1 MPIENAKEHK
11 KPAADDTVPPVRPCF
26 EVRALRQPKR
36 AELIAD
42 EIRHWIVSRNLN
54 PGDRL
59 PTEKELIRSLASSR
73 GSVREGLKILEAQG
87 LVQITPG
94 AGGGARVALISYE
107 NANHLLK
114 NFFYFHSLSWRQV
127 YDFRL
132 QIEPATAELAT
143 PHLTEEDFERL
154 EKTIHCCV
162 DGRVDRIS
170 RAEQRLE
177 EGNFHRI
184 IAERCPNPMLRFTSL
199 FVSDLLMDYVR
210 YRNIIDTENDEF
222 GAECLNS
229 HRKLIDLL
237 RRGKSAEVAKVMRNH
252 VMAVRSY
259 LSERELLVDPGL
271 LMER

>member
-1 MPIENAKEHK
+1 MPIKDESERTNALAKG
-11 KPAADDTVPPVRPCF
+11 AARPVMPDF
-26 EVRALRQPKR
+26 EFRELRQPKR

-42 EIRHWIVSRNLN
+42 EIRHWIVSQDLR

-59 PTEKELIRSLASSR
+59 PTEKELIRAMASSR

-87 LVQITPG
+87 LVQITAG

-114 NFFYFHSLSWRQV
+114 NFFYFRSLSWRQV

-132 QIEPATAELAT
+132 QIEPAAAELAT
-143 PHLTEEDFERL
+143 PHLTDEDFERL
-154 EKTIHCCV
+154 EKAIHRCV
-162 DGRVDRIS
+162 DGRVERIS

-199 FVSDLLMDYVR
+199 FVSDLLIDYVR
-210 YRNIIDTENDEF
+210 YRNIIDTENDDF
-222 GAECLNS
+222 GAECLSS

-237 RRGKSAEVAKVMRNH
+237 RRGKSAEVAAVMRDH

-259 LSERELLVDPGL
+259 LGERERLVDPGL